1 MATLDFSD
9 VLFDDELSTE
19 FDVIR
24 RAEVVGDTGRSAVVE
39 TRHCGIVGVIV
50 PGDPGNIM
58 RKDDSQMTGN
68 VITVSTVFRLRPASE
83 GVQPDIIVHEGIR
96 FTVKALK
103 RWTSMGPGFV
113 KAVAESQNASDPVPI

>member
-1 MATLDFSD
+1 MSTLDFSD
-9 VLFDDELSTE
+9 ILFDEELGTT

-24 RAEVVGDTGRSAVVE
+24 RNEVVSEQGRSVVDE
-39 TRHCGIVGVIV
+39 RTYNGIKGVIV

-68 VITVSTVFRLRPASE
+68 VITVSTVFRLRPA
-83 GVQPDIIVHEGIR
+83 GWGFQPDIVVHEGVR

-103 RWTSMGPGFV
+103 RWTNMGSGFV
-113 KAVAESQNASDPVPI
+113 KAVAESQNAADPAPL